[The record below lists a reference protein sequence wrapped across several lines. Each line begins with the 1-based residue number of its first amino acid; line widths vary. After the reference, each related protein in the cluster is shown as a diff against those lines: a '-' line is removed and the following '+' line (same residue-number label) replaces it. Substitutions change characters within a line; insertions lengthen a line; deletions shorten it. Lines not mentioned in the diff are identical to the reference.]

1 MTNYCGEAEKANE
14 TVSGKVSPS
23 SRYGLREMLAM
34 PLGMYRAVGLLGA
47 ACFIGAYFATQ
58 QRWLNSDDWRYPA
71 ANLAGAVLVMVSLFA
86 EWNLP
91 SVVLEVFWAAISV
104 YGLINRA

>member
-1 MTNYCGEAEKANE
+1 
-14 TVSGKVSPS
+14 
-23 SRYGLREMLAM
+23 MLAM
-34 PLGMYRAVGLLGA
+34 PLGVYRAVGLLGA